1 MKKKLGLLFGT
12 VALAFGLVAC
22 GSGDTSTQTKDGAS
36 GDAKSETVE
45 VKTMRAGIGLND
57 QHPQYKGLLKFK
69 EIVEEKTDGAIKV
82 ETYHSGQLGDDRTMT
97 EALQLGSQEITVPST
112 AVIANFIPEF
122 SVFDIPFLFPNE
134 QVADAVLG
142 GEVGEGLLDKLES
155 QNLVGLGYWENGF
168 RDLTNSVRPVATVED
183 FRGLNIRT
191 MENQLHLEAFR
202 ALGAN
207 PTPMAFTELFTA
219 LQQGTVD
226 GQENPFATIYLQKF
240 FEVQDYVSDTHHI
253 YSPWVFLVS
262 KSFFD
267 GLTPEQQEI
276 VTEAAYAAGAYQ
288 REMNR
293 EASAEYLESLIA
305 EGMTFTEITPE
316 ARQEMVD
323 TVQPV
328 VDKFADQIG
337 RETVDAVF
345 QAVEEAQQ

>member
-22 GSGDTSTQTKDGAS
+22 GAGDTTEKEGTTGDTK
-36 GDAKSETVE
+36 EQVE

-69 EIVEEKTDGAIKV
+69 EIVEEKTDGAIIV

-122 SVFDIPFLFPNE
+122 AVFDIPFLFPNE
-134 QVADAVLG
+134 LVADEVLG
-142 GEVGEGLLDKLES
+142 GEVGEGLLEKLAS

-168 RDLTNSVRPVATVED
+168 RDLTNSVRPVATMED

-191 MENQLHLEAFR
+191 MENQLHLDAFR

-226 GQENPFATIYLQKF
+226 GQENPYATIYLQKF
-240 FEVQDYVSDTHHI
+240 FEVQDYVSNTHHI

-262 KSFFD
+262 KPFFD
-267 GLTPEQQEI
+267 GLTPEQQQI
-276 VTEAAYAAGAYQ
+276 VTDAAYEAGAFQ

-293 EASAEYLESLIA
+293 AASAEYLENLIA

-323 TVQPV
+323 AVQPV
-328 VDKFADQIG
+328 VEKFASQIG
-337 RETVDAVF
+337 EDIVEAVF
-345 QAVEEAQQ
+345 QAVRDAQN

>member
-1 MKKKLGLLFGT
+1 MKKKLSLLFGT
-12 VALAFGLVAC
+12 LALAIGLVGC
-22 GSGDTSTQTKDGAS
+22 GSEDTSTNQKEGSTDEVK
-36 GDAKSETVE
+36 EENVE

-69 EIVEEKTDGAIKV
+69 ELVEEQTDGAIIV

-97 EALQLGSQEITVPST
+97 EALQFGSQEITVPST

-142 GEVGEGLLDKLES
+142 GEVGEALLEKLAD

-168 RDLTNSVRPVATVED
+168 RDLTNSVRSVATIDD
-183 FRGLNIRT
+183 FKGLKIRT

-207 PTPMAFTELFTA
+207 PTPMAFTELFA
-219 LQQGTVD
+219 SLQQGTVD
-226 GQENPFATIYLQKF
+226 GQENPYATIYLQKF
-240 FEVQDYVSDTHHI
+240 FEVQDYVSNTHHI

-267 GLTPEQQEI
+267 DLTKEQQEI
-276 VTEAAYAAGAYQ
+276 VTEAAYESGAYQ

-293 EASAEYLESLIA
+293 AATDEYLENLIA

-323 TVQPV
+323 KIQPV
-328 VDKFADQIG
+328 VEKFSSQIG
-337 RETVDAVF
+337 EEIVEEVF
-345 QAVEEAQQ
+345 QAVADAQ

>member
-1 MKKKLGLLFGT
+1 MKKKFGMLLSTAILALGLVGCGGGGT
-12 VALAFGLVAC
+12 ETPDTPQTG
-22 GSGDTSTQTKDGAS
+22 GDTAE
-36 GDAKSETVE
+36 APAE

-69 EIVEEKTDGAIKV
+69 ELVEEQTNGAIIV

-112 AVIANFIPEF
+112 AVIANFLPEF

-134 QVADAVLG
+134 EVADAVLG
-142 GEVGEGLLDKLES
+142 GEIGEELLTRLDS

-168 RDLTNSVRPVATVED
+168 RDLTNSVRPVATADD
-183 FRGLNIRT
+183 FKGLKIRT

-207 PTPMAFTELFTA
+207 PTPMAFTELFA
-219 LQQGTVD
+219 AMQQGTVD
-226 GQENPFATIYLQKF
+226 GQENPYATIYLQKF

-267 GLTPEQQEI
+267 GLTPEQQQI
-276 VTEAAYAAGAYQ
+276 VTDAAYEAGAFQ

-293 EASAEYLESLIA
+293 EAAAEYLQNLQD

-323 TVQPV
+323 RVQPV

-337 RETVDAVF
+337 REVVDAVY
-345 QAVEEAQQ
+345 QAVEDAQN